1 LTGLCTNFTETVN
14 AGPGSDDP
22 KLWFKKIEQVNKKVK
37 KAGRQLKED
46 VELIALTT
54 VPFKASDLYKVKVD
68 AIKASLKGKPTY
80 DELQEYYR
88 DYWFSEVREEEDVLN
103 EAHFLKKYG
112 FRYHKNA
119 CHTCGAM
126 GHKKANC
133 PERKDDGNHKPPPYK
148 KRLEGN
154 NFKINYEGNNKKP
167 YKKKN
172 IEDVQCY
179 NCQGKGHYAR
189 DCPQK
194 QKFENLFVGCVQT
207 APKVT
212 VSWDICE
219 RHKHEHCPGNCVW
232 QSNAGYL
239 SSDSEEM
246 ETDENV
252 LCVGECRTCKENEE
266 VNEQWG
272 TGETVPTKTELE
284 SKMEEKNEEGYDMFE
299 DASSENEN
307 EAEEAV
313 YEVKNNDYV
322 NFYETALR
330 EKENEKEMRNKRKNE
345 CLVTMHGEMHSYLR
359 EVAYELSHAHDDKN
373 WVGMVK
379 AKLVLMKVF
388 EIKTTLIN
396 IRKYNPMLTREG
408 RLMFFKITSRRLI
421 EIGIERIAD
430 EDNYGD
436 LNELIEK
443 VSSTR
448 AQNGTPREKRRWID
462 YLRVRFCA
470 IGINTIR
477 TLLVNILDVNELL
490 GQAREV
496 EFYHRTL
503 DCFMEE
509 GVEILMRDQ
518 RNRIIVS
525 ADDVTSKEN
534 HVHMVL
540 DGNGSNKSS
549 ESSNSGS

>member
-1 LTGLCTNFTETVN
+1 
-14 AGPGSDDP
+14 
-22 KLWFKKIEQVNKKVK
+22 
-37 KAGRQLKED
+37 
-46 VELIALTT
+46 
-54 VPFKASDLYKVKVD
+54 VPLKASDLYKVKVD

-88 DYWFSEVREEEDVLN
+88 DYWFSEVREKEDVLN

-126 GHKKANC
+126 GHKKADC

-148 KRLEGN
+148 KKFEGN
-154 NFKINYEGNNKKP
+154 NFKKKYEGNNKKP

-194 QKFENLFVGCVQT
+194 KKFENLFVGCVET

-212 VSWDICE
+212 VHWDICE
-219 RHKHEHCPGNCVW
+219 RHKHAPCHGNCVW
-232 QSNAGYL
+232 QSNDGYL

-252 LCVGECRTCKENEE
+252 VCIGECWTCKENEE
-266 VNEQWG
+266 INEQWG
-272 TGETVPTKTELE
+272 TGETGPTETELE
-284 SKMEEKNEEGYDMFE
+284 STMEEENEESYDMFE
-299 DASSENEN
+299 DASSESEN

-313 YEVKNNDYV
+313 YEVNHNEYV
-322 NFYETALR
+322 NFYETTLK
-330 EKENEKEMRNKRKNE
+330 EKKKENEMKNKRKNE
-345 CLVTMHGEMHSYLR
+345 CLVTMHDEMHSYLR
-359 EVAYELSHAHDDKN
+359 EVAYELPHVHDDKN
-373 WVGMVK
+373 WVEMVK
-379 AKLVLMKVF
+379 AKLLLMKVF

-396 IRKYNPMLTREG
+396 IRKYNPTLTREG
-408 RLMFFKITSRRLI
+408 RSMFFKITLRRMI
-421 EIGIERIAD
+421 EIGLERIAD

-436 LNELIEK
+436 LNELIDK
-443 VSSTR
+443 VSSAR
-448 AQNGTPREKRRWID
+448 AQNGTARERRRWID
-462 YLRVRFCA
+462 YSRVRLCA

-477 TLLVNILDVNELL
+477 TLLVNILDINELL
-490 GQAREV
+490 GRAREV

-503 DCFMEE
+503 DCFMKE
-509 GVEILMRDQ
+509 GVEILMRD
-518 RNRIIVS
+518 RSNRIIVS
-525 ADDVTSKEN
+525 ADDVTSEEN
-534 HVHMVL
+534 HVHMVF
-540 DGNGSNKSS
+540 DDNGSNKSS
-549 ESSNSGS
+549 ESSNSGSEDSETFDLRHKGICEKCQTIGIIGT